1 MKKLLFAIGFMGTLV
16 MTDAQQASN
25 GFLLSGEVIYQEAV
39 KMDIQLEGVDAQLAA
54 QLPRERKTEKIL
66 HFTPQEA
73 MFENHQADDPGD
85 AIHMEG
91 SGMMIKMYEP
101 DDKIYID
108 LENKRV
114 IEQKDF
120 MSRMFLIES
129 PLEPQKWRI
138 SGEQKTILD
147 YACLEAVNDGEGK
160 DIHAW
165 FTPQI
170 AVATGPGRYSGLPGL
185 VLAVEMDGGDR
196 KLEAI
201 SLELKPVDESVL
213 KKPTRG
219 KKVSPEEYQAIVDEK
234 MKEMGTEGDGTWH
247 GSGGSD
253 NISTVVIK
261 IEQ

>member
-1 MKKLLFAIGFMGTLV
+1 MRKLLFVIGFLGTLFV
-16 MTDAQQASN
+16 ADAQKAGN

-54 QLPRERKTEKIL
+54 QIPKERKTEKIL
-66 HFTPQEA
+66 HFTPEEA
-73 MFENHQADDPGD
+73 MFENHQADDPED
-85 AIHMEG
+85 ALQMEG
-91 SGMMIKMYEP
+91 SGMMIKITEP
-101 DDKIYID
+101 DNRIYID
-108 LENKRV
+108 LENQRV

-120 MSRMFLIES
+120 MSRIFLIES

-138 SGEQKTILD
+138 SGEQKTILE
-147 YACLEAVNDGEGK
+147 YACLEAISEEEGK
-160 DIHAW
+160 DVHAW

-185 VLAVEMDGGDR
+185 VLAVEMDNGNR

-201 SLELKPVDESVL
+201 SLELKPVDKSVL
-213 KKPTRG
+213 EKPTRG
-219 KKVSPEEYQAIVDEK
+219 KKVTPEEYQAIVDEK
-234 MKEMGTEGDGTWH
+234 MKEMGIEGDGTWH

-253 NISTVVIK
+253 HTSTVVIK